1 MKALFVDELKGAV
14 KNWWISLLVG
24 FLFIGTALLLMFY
37 PMNGYVT
44 LSIMFS
50 ICMFTCGVSEIVFS
64 ISNKDTLPN
73 WGWQLAGGIIDLLMG
88 ILLITYPTMSM
99 AVLPVF
105 VAFWLMFRGFSLI
118 GIAFDLKQYGSK
130 GWGWLLA
137 SGILIVICS
146 FSIIWYPAS
155 GALSIVYMT
164 AFGFLFIGM
173 TRIMLAF
180 DLKKLK
186 NDNSK
191 LHSLLSQNILK

>member
-1 MKALFVDELKGAV
+1 MKALFVDELKSAV

-24 FLFIGTALLLMFY
+24 IIFIGTALLLLFY
-37 PMNGYVT
+37 PTNGYET

-50 ICMFTCGVSEIVFS
+50 ICMFTCGVSEIAFS
-64 ISNKDTLPN
+64 ISNKDTLSN
-73 WGWQLAGGIIDLLMG
+73 WGWQFAGGLIDLLMG
-88 ILLITYPTMSM
+88 ILLMSNPIMSM

-118 GIAFDLKQYGSK
+118 GFSFDLKQYGSK
-130 GWGWLLA
+130 GWGWVLT
-137 SGILIVICS
+137 SGILIVICA

-155 GALSIVYMT
+155 GALSIVYVT
-164 AFGFLFIGM
+164 AFGFLFIGL

-186 NDNSK
+186 SDNNK
-191 LHSLLSQNILK
+191 LHSLLSQNLLK